1 MELSGNRKIIL
12 NIIGLQYRFVE
23 FNNQNKELC
32 YLTSMRY
39 RETTINVK
47 TGIKKEDE
55 I

>member
-32 YLTSMRY
+32 YFTSMRY